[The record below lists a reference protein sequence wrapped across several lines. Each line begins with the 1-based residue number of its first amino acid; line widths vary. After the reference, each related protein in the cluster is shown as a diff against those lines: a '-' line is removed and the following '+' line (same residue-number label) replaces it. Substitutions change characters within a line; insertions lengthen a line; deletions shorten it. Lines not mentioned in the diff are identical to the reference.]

1 MDKSNGLTQ
10 DKKVVGNIGHGAEI
24 EKSSADIFVGVT
36 LVTSSCPNLYPQRKE
51 GVMTTLC
58 ADNDNIKVFRGN
70 LKVRT
75 KSVEGVDNALRD
87 ICLTLARSHE
97 TTDSLT
103 LI

>member
-1 MDKSNGLTQ
+1 
-10 DKKVVGNIGHGAEI
+10 
-24 EKSSADIFVGVT
+24 
-36 LVTSSCPNLYPQRKE
+36 
-51 GVMTTLC
+51 MTTLC

-70 LKVRT
+70 LEVRT

-87 ICLTLARSHE
+87 IYLTLARSQE